1 MKTGQAAIVDVETT
15 GISRKDEIVEIAIL
29 LFTFDKE
36 TGHFLNRDDY
46 YQGYQ
51 EPSFEIEPEATA
63 VHGLTKEKLK
73 GKTIDQGK
81 VKELFHKS
89 EFLVAHNAV
98 FDRRFIFYS
107 YPGFRDKEWHCSMRS
122 INWLA
127 TGCENKQLQTILA
140 HHGIIPTRAH
150 SAYDDVARLYELLSK
165 IEKKTGKPYFAAV
178 MNALPVRTK
187 SEMVREGESGDYLY
201 GTYVDE
207 SEEWMASYLRSDLK
221 TRRRKWNSLSPD
233 RKDFLRDEYGIREQ
247 ESLFS

>member
-1 MKTGQAAIVDVETT
+1 METGQAAIVDVETT

-36 TGHFLNRDDY
+36 TGNFLSRDDY

-51 EPSFEIEPEATA
+51 EPVFEIEPEATA
-63 VHGLTKEKLK
+63 VHGLTKETLK
-73 GKTIDQGK
+73 GKTIDHGR
-81 VKELFHKS
+81 VKELFQKS

-98 FDRRFIFYS
+98 FDRRFIFYA
-107 YPGFRDKEWHCSMRS
+107 YPAFRNKEWHCSMRS
-122 INWLA
+122 INWIV

-150 SAYDDVARLYELLSK
+150 SAYDDVARLYELLAK
-165 IEKKTGKPYFAAV
+165 IEKKSGKPYFAAV

-187 SEMVREGESGDYLY
+187 TEMARGLQAEEYLC

-207 SEEWMASYLRSDLK
+207 FEEWVASYLRSDLK
-221 TRRRKWNSLSPD
+221 TRQRKWNSLSPEQQD
-233 RKDFLRDEYGIREQ
+233 YFSDEYGIREQ